1 MKHSKHKL
9 TYVDFYPEGLKEDR
23 EPGPIRIFI
32 GAVIALAALYLSIVF
47 LFSL

>member
-9 TYVDFYPEGLKEDR
+9 TYVDFYPEGLKENR

-32 GAVIALAALYLSIVF
+32 GAVIAMAALYFSLVF

>member
-9 TYVDFYPEGLKEDR
+9 TYIQLNPEPLERER

-32 GAVIALAALYLSIVF
+32 GAVIAMAALYFSIVF